1 MKRCIGALLLW
12 MATGAALAGAPAL
25 TAADVLEFMDGFDA
39 AERVGDVG
47 AISAALAPD
56 CRVEMRSSTDGHEH
70 VTAMS
75 HDEYLHDLDDY
86 YGSLHDVAGYEYRS
100 EPAQASIAADGASAR
115 ATRQV
120 TESFSLDG
128 ERHTFHVEE
137 IATLVR
143 RDGRLLITALASRS
157 RPD

>member
-1 MKRCIGALLLW
+1 MKRRIAALLLW
-12 MATGAALAGAPAL
+12 LAAGPALAGAPPLAE
-25 TAADVLEFMDGFDA
+25 ADVIEFMNGFDA
-39 AERVGDVG
+39 AERTGDVA

-56 CRVEMRSSTDGHEH
+56 CRVEMRATAEGHEH

-75 HDEYLHDLDDY
+75 HDEYLTDLDDY

-100 EPAQASIAADGASAR
+100 EPARATIAPGGETAR
-115 ATRQV
+115 ATRRV

-128 ERHTFHVEE
+128 ERHTFHVDET
-137 IATLVR
+137 ATLER
-143 RDGRLLITALASRS
+143 RDGRLVITALATRS